1 MPKKKKKTNNKNQ
14 QKNEKIQQNEEIQ
27 KTQVYN
33 IKRKKKKGKKG
44 KIIKRIIIIILLT
57 LLILAGIG
65 FGILYRIFK
74 EAKLDTAD
82 LVLKYENSIVL
93 DKDGNTIAVLSGDE
107 NREFVSKEEMP
118 KYLMDAFVSIEDER
132 FYDHMGIDVK
142 RTIAATVKYAFSKIG
157 IGSAD
162 YGGSTI
168 TQQVV
173 KNITQEKDRTWQRKV
188 KEMARAYYLDKELS
202 KDQILELYLNL
213 IYMGGNTNIYGVQV
227 ASKYYFS
234 KNVKDLDLAECA
246 FLAGIN
252 NTPNSYDPFSSEDNT
267 EKIKRRTK
275 IVLDKMKELGR
286 IASEEEYKSAIEEVD
301 AGLAFNRGTIVE
313 TIYSYHTDAAIMQI
327 INQLMEEKD
336 LNYDAAKLYLYS
348 GGFKIYT
355 TQDTNIQ
362 NTMQAEFE
370 KEEHMMTGKDKDSE
384 GNLVNEHSQAGMVL
398 LDHKTGYVLA
408 TCGGLGKKETSL
420 GFNRGTQLVKQTGS
434 SMKPLAVLCPAI
446 DRGLITAA
454 SVFDDVP
461 GFGTYKNYSNY
472 RGLITVRYAIE
483 SSQNIPMLKAM
494 QILGPEN
501 SMEFLKNIGITGI
514 VDADNNLSLALGGLT
529 NGTSP
534 LEMAAA
540 YGTIANDGVYITPT
554 FYTKVVDSNGN
565 TVLEP
570 KQESR
575 TVMSSSTA
583 YIVKEILTQVVKTGA
598 AGYCSVPNMSTAAK
612 TGTTNDNYDRWLC
625 GFTPYYS
632 AATWYGF
639 DRAEEVRAWS
649 YNPAGRIWAP
659 VMKAAHVGLAGKTFA
674 QTKPDNVV
682 TATVCKCSGLLATEE
697 CKNDPRG
704 NMAYTEYFIKGTQPT
719 KTCECHV
726 KVQICT
732 DTGLLAN
739 EFCPN
744 KEEKVFITRPD
755 YETNTHWQRADDA
768 KYMLTIKDTCTIH
781 QAPPD
786 TSKPVI
792 KLNGDSSITIKL
804 NETYKELGA
813 TANDDKDGDIT
824 SKIVTTGKVDTQKA
838 GTYIITYKVED
849 SSKNSATV
857 TRTVIVKGDEQPEDL
872 PEIKLNGNSSI
883 SLKVG
888 ETYNEEGAT
897 ASDKT
902 DGDLTENIEVI
913 GTVDTSKA
921 GVYTITYKVKNSAG
935 KEASITRTVTVEE

>member
-1 MPKKKKKTNNKNQ
+1 MPKKKKETKKSNDN
-14 QKNEKIQQNEEIQ
+14 NEEMQ

-33 IKRKKKKGKKG
+33 IKGKKKKGKKR
-44 KIIKRIIIIILLT
+44 KILKRIIIIFLLL

-93 DKDGNTIAVLSGDE
+93 DRDGNTIAVLSGDE

-142 RTIAATVKYAFSKIG
+142 RTLAATVKYVFSKVG
-157 IGSAD
+157 IGSAN

-213 IYMGGNTNIYGVQV
+213 IYMGGNTNIYGVEV

-234 KNVKDLDLAECA
+234 KSVKDLSLAECA

-252 NTPNSYDPFSSEDNT
+252 NTPNSYDPFSDEDNS
-267 EKIKRRTK
+267 EKIKRRTR
-275 IVLDKMKELGR
+275 IVLDKMKELGK
-286 IASEEEYKSAIEEVD
+286 IENEEEYKTAIEEVET
-301 AGLAFNRGTIVE
+301 GIAFNRGTIVE

-348 GGFKIYT
+348 GGFTIYT

-362 NTMQAEFE
+362 NIMQEEFE
-370 KEEHMMTGKDKDSE
+370 DEDHIMTGKDKDKD
-384 GNLVNEHSQAGMVL
+384 GNLINEHSQAGMTL
-398 LDHKTGYVLA
+398 IDHKTGYVLA

-446 DRGLITAA
+446 DKGLITAA

-501 SMEFLKNIGITGI
+501 SMEFLKSVGITGI

-540 YGTIANDGVYITPT
+540 YAAIANDGVYITPT

-565 TVLEP
+565 TILEP

-575 TVMSSSTA
+575 TVMSTATA
-583 YIVKEILTQVVKTGA
+583 YVVKEILTQVVKTGA
-598 AGYCSVPNMSTAAK
+598 AGYCAVPNMSTAAK

-625 GFTPYYS
+625 GFTPYYA
-632 AATWYGF
+632 AATWYGY

-659 VMKAAHVGLAGKTFA
+659 VMKAAHSGLAGKTFA

-682 TATVCKCSGLLATEE
+682 TATVCKCSGLLATED

-704 NMAYTEYFIKGTQPT
+704 DMTYTEYFVKGTQPT

-726 KVQICT
+726 KVEICKE
-732 DTGLLAN
+732 TGLLAN
-739 EFCPN
+739 EFCPD

-755 YETNTHWQRADDA
+755 YETNRNWERAADA
-768 KYMLTIKDTCTIH
+768 EYMLTIKDTCTVH
-781 QAPPD
+781 KESPD
-786 TSKPVI
+786 TTKPVI
-792 KLNGDSSITIKL
+792 KLNGASTIAL
-804 NETYKELGA
+804 NINEEYKEQGA
-813 TANDDKDGDIT
+813 TATDDKDGDIT
-824 SKIVTTGKVDTQKA
+824 KKIVITGKVDTKKA
-838 GTYIITYKVED
+838 GTYILTYKVED
-849 SSKNSATV
+849 SAKNVSTV
-857 TRTVIVKGDEQPEDL
+857 TRTITVKEKEQEESV

-883 SLKVG
+883 TLKVG
-888 ETYNEEGAT
+888 EPYNEEGAT

-902 DGDLTENIEVI
+902 DGDLTDKIEKF

-921 GVYTITYKVKNSAG
+921 GTYTITYKVKNSGG
-935 KEASITRTVTVEE
+935 KEASIARIVTVEE